1 MSRPVVITRTH
12 ATGIL
17 AAVAASGL
25 ILTGCGSTSG
35 STASSSSGQSTGS
48 TASAAPASSGPARS
62 GSASSGSASSGSA
75 GSVSTGSGAAA
86 FFPLAVGNKWVYVDK
101 LSAEQGTVTNQVI
114 SVTPVASG
122 SKVIMKDRED
132 LGGGAPNTSTSA
144 VIVHSDGSISV
155 PMTTVGGSFKVKSGS
170 VIWPSAAQL
179 ASGQAHHDTLVMTMT
194 MPGHTSTI
202 RAHVVV
208 RGEGTHAVTVP
219 AGTYQATII
228 DEVMSE
234 KFSGIAIV
242 MDIRTWVANG
252 VGPVKTEMTSNAAGK
267 TAIVNDQEL
276 RSFTKG

>member
-17 AAVAASGL
+17 AAAAASGL

-48 TASAAPASSGPARS
+48 TASAAPASSGP
-62 GSASSGSASSGSA
+62 ASSGSA

-194 MPGHTSTI
+194 MTMPGHTSTI
-202 RAHVVV
+202 RTHVVV

>member
-1 MSRPVVITRTH
+1 MNRSVVITRTQ

-17 AAVAASGL
+17 AGAAVSGL

-35 STASSSSGQSTGS
+35 STASSSSSQSTGS
-48 TASAAPASSGPARS
+48 TASSAPASSGPARS
-62 GSASSGSASSGSA
+62 GSAS
-75 GSVSTGSGAAA
+75 SVSTGSGAAA

-114 SVTPVASG
+114 SVTPVANG
-122 SKVIMKDRED
+122 SKVVMKDRDD
-132 LGGGAPNTSTSA
+132 LGGGAPDTSTSA

-155 PMTTVGGSFKVKSGS
+155 PMTTVGDSFKVKSGS
-170 VIWPSAAQL
+170 VVWPSSAQL
-179 ASGQAHHDTLVMTMT
+179 ASGQPHHDTLVMTMT
-194 MPGHTSTI
+194 MLGHKSTI

-208 RGEGTHAVTVP
+208 KGEGTHAVTVP
-219 AGTYQATII
+219 AGTYQATVI

-242 MDIRTWVANG
+242 LDIRTWVANG

-276 RSFTKG
+276 KSFTKG